1 MKLDKPNENG
11 EGEICFRGRHVFMGY
26 LNDEEKTKEA
36 IDEEGWLHSGDIGRV
51 DQDGEFKFLLSSLR
65 FITWYTLT
73 NKNTKMVTL
82 FKHIRELS
90 SQYLVNVMLNVFC

>member
-1 MKLDKPNENG
+1 MKIEKPDENG

-26 LNDEEKTKEA
+26 LNDEEKTKET

-65 FITWYTLT
+65 FYY
-73 NKNTKMVTL
+73 MVY
-82 FKHIRELS
+82 FD
-90 SQYLVNVMLNVFC
+90 